1 MRRETRFTA
10 VQPATWKRVYERD
23 NKRCVLCGATGILQ
37 AAHYIGRAQGGLGRE
52 KNLVMLC
59 PACHRRYDQ
68 SAEREEIREELREYL
83 QGLYTDWSEA
93 DLKYR
98 KDLDRC

>member
-23 NKRCVLCGATGILQ
+23 GGRCVLCGRSGILQ
-37 AAHYIGRAQGGLGRE
+37 AAHFVGRAQGGLGRE

-59 PACHRRYDQ
+59 PDCHRKYDQ
-68 SAEREEIREELREYL
+68 SSARDALQKELREYL
-83 QGLYTDWSEA
+83 QGLYPDWDEKE
-93 DLKYR
+93 LTYK
-98 KDLDRC
+98 KGME

>member
-1 MRRETRFTA
+1 MRRETRYTKIPDN
-10 VQPATWKRVYERD
+10 VRRRVYERD
-23 NKRCVLCGATGILQ
+23 NGCCVYCGSPFNLEC
-37 AAHYIGRAQGGLGRE
+37 AHIVGRAQGGLGRE

-59 PACHRRYDQ
+59 SDCHRRFDQ
-68 SAEREEIREELREYL
+68 SAEREEIRGELREYL
-83 QGLYTDWSEA
+83 QGLYPDWNEA

>member
-1 MRRETRFTA
+1 MRRQTRFTA

-23 NKRCVLCGATGILQ
+23 GGRCVFCGRSGVLQ

-59 PACHRRYDQ
+59 PECHGEYDQ
-68 SAEREEIREELREYL
+68 SERRKEIKPILREHL
-83 QGLYTDWSEA
+83 QGMYLDWDENE
-93 DLKYR
+93 LVYR
-98 KDLDRC
+98 KGME

>member
-1 MRRETRFTA
+1 MRRQTRFTA

-23 NKRCVLCGATGILQ
+23 NGACVLCGRSGILQ

-59 PACHRRYDQ
+59 ADCHRRYDQ
-68 SAEREEIREELREYL
+68 SAEREEIRAELREYL
-83 QGLYTDWSEA
+83 QGLYSDWCES
-93 DLKYR
+93 DLVYK
-98 KDLDRC
+98 KGME